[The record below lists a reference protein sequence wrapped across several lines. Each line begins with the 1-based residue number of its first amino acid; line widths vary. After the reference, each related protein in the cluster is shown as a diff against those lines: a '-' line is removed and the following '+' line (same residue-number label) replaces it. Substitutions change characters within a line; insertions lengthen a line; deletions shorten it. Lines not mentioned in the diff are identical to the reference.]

1 MSPGGATA
9 SRGVTEGTDKTR
21 ALPSQRGRRQRGL
34 RGGGGAVLKD
44 VPWTPRSHSKER
56 IVQCVWTTA
65 GTQDAV

>member
-1 MSPGGATA
+1 MVSRREQTKREHSRPSGAGASGGC
-9 SRGVTEGTDKTR
+9 
-21 ALPSQRGRRQRGL
+21 
-34 RGGGGAVLKD
+34 GGGGVLKD